1 MPQGGN
7 VVRVAARLIIWLIY
21 SLNVLL
27 VRPGDVMRV
36 IEAVSGLELV
46 RGHVVMWEDGVE
58 VIVEGHFIPMLVR
71 GISTRDVVVGRWS
84 RSQFNPR
91 TQV

>member
-27 VRPGDVMRV
+27 VRPDEVRMVV

-46 RGHVVMWEDGVE
+46 MWEDSVE
-58 VIVEGHFIPMLVR
+58 VVVEGHLIPMLVR
-71 GISTRDVVVGRWS
+71 GISTRNVVVARWS

-91 TQV
+91 AQV

>member
-27 VRPGDVMRV
+27 VRPDEVRMVV

-46 RGHVVMWEDGVE
+46 MWEDSVE
-58 VIVEGHFIPMLVR
+58 VVVEGHLIPMLTR

-84 RSQFNPR
+84 MSQFNPR
-91 TQV
+91 AQV